1 MSQPQSDLEHENE
14 AIGALISAS
23 TEGGLC
29 IKLRVPSEQIHIG
42 QPMIVE
48 GQTYKFYC
56 LIERLEYPPDP
67 QVTNLANSPF
77 REQFLPMDTVD
88 AALPRRQAI
97 ASLTPLAIIPQEGA
111 EESLEADTIPPYHCP
126 VRPATREDL
135 RIVYR
140 ETETSRSAGHLPG
153 FPDFE
158 VPIDLKEL
166 VSLPFGTFGKTG
178 AGKTIFELVLA
189 GNILHAGVAQLV
201 VIDPHGSFGY
211 RSRTPDR
218 TPGLKFFFPEQ
229 VTVIALDP
237 GRMKDADYR
246 LIMDAN
252 ELRVADLIMMMQD
265 LSEPMIRALYTID
278 DVRNRE
284 KGVSL
289 ISAVLDASDD
299 FLKAHDIHK
308 GVFRGLRDRL
318 AHLRRFAF
326 VQEQASKKSQE
337 VFLNDLPGLLKAGQ
351 SLVFSLGE
359 YAEDLSAR
367 LLLANVLGR
376 RLDRW
381 YRADEDNSLPRLVFI
396 LEEAHLFLSGE
407 IAQYTVFGKLIRE
420 SRKFRIVLAIVDQMP
435 DEIPQKILSQVST
448 RFVLRL
454 EDVDDIRAAIA
465 RKVDPKQWYPI
476 LRRMPKRQVFA
487 VGDAVAVPT
496 IFTVQE
502 YREDLMAQ
510 KWGVNTAGR
519 DAVAHL
525 SSDQIANALRG
536 EKSN

>member
-1 MSQPQSDLEHENE
+1 LPQPQSNQKDEDEQ
-14 AIGALISAS
+14 IGALISAS

-29 IKLRVPSEQIHIG
+29 IKLRVPSERIHIG
-42 QPMIVE
+42 QPVIVE

-56 LIERLEYPPDP
+56 LVDKLEYPPDV

-77 REQFLPMDTVD
+77 REQFLPMDNVD
-88 AALPRRQAI
+88 VALPTRQAI
-97 ASLTPLAIIPQEGA
+97 ASLTPLAIIPQEGSQ
-111 EESLEADTIPPYHCP
+111 ESLEADTIPPYHCA
-126 VRPATREDL
+126 VRPATRDDL

-140 ETETSRSAGHLPG
+140 EATTSRSAGHLPG

-166 VSLPFGTFGKTG
+166 VKLPFGTFGKTG
-178 AGKTIFELVLA
+178 AGKTIFELILA
-189 GNILHAGVAQLV
+189 GNIVHAGAAQLV
-201 VIDPHGSFGY
+201 VIDPHDSFGY
-211 RSRTPDR
+211 RSRTPER
-218 TPGLKFFFPEQ
+218 TPGLKFFFPDQ
-229 VTVIALDP
+229 ITVIALDP
-237 GRMKDADYR
+237 GRSKDADYR

-252 ELRVADLIMMMQD
+252 ELTVSDLILMMQD

-278 DVRNRE
+278 DVRDRE

-289 ISAVLDASDD
+289 LSAVLDASDD

-326 VQEQASKKSQE
+326 VQEQPTKKSQE
-337 VFLNDLPGLLKAGQ
+337 IFLNDLPSLLKAGQ

-359 YAEDLSAR
+359 YAEDISAR

-381 YRADEDNSLPRLVFI
+381 YRRDEDSSLPRLVFI

-435 DEIPQKILSQVST
+435 NEIPPKILSQVST

-465 RKVDPKQWYPI
+465 RKVDPRQWYPI

-510 KWGVNTAGR
+510 KWGVDTMGR
-519 DAVAHL
+519 DAVTQL
-525 SSDQIANALRG
+525 SGAQIAKALRG
-536 EKSN
+536 EKSH